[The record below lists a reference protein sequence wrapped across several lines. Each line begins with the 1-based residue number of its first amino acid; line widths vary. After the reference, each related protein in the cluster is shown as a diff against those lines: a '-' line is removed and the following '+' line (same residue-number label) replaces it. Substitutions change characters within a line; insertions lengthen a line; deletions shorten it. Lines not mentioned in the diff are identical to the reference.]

1 MNSAILKKCPQL
13 LRDFLFY
20 METIRGRSPK
30 TVEAYYTDLHSFFFF
45 MKSFKHDLS

>member
-1 MNSAILKKCPQL
+1 MNASALKNSPQL

-30 TVEAYYTDLHSFFFF
+30 TVEAYYTDLHTFFV
-45 MKSFKHDLS
+45 L